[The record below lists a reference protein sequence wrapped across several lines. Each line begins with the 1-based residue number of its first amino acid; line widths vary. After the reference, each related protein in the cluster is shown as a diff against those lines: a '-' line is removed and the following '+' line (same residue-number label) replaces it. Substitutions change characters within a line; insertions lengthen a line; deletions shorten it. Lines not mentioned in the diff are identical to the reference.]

1 VWHDRCSVEKF
12 IPIGA
17 GRRKIFS
24 VIGSDKMRESVRSFG
39 PALAAILALV
49 FFPPGRAFAES
60 KKVVFGYSTIGAM
73 AAGSWMAKEI
83 GAYEKYGIDAEL
95 IYISSGPTVVQA
107 LLGGDVMGGI
117 AATNAVI
124 AAVLRGAPLISVIST
139 ANRPYHRFWV
149 RPEINRLEDLKGKTL
164 GVTRFGSVTDNLT
177 RMVLKKYGLEGAVNV
192 RQMGGTAEVGAAFQ
206 NKQIEGA
213 VTSSLRVDSSVQPR
227 LLLKLED
234 MGFQY
239 SMDVVA
245 YSRDD
250 VKRSPQMVEGLVRAY
265 TEGVAAIHH
274 QKDRAYKAI
283 AKYARL
289 NDQKK
294 IDEIYQDSI
303 LYLEKT
309 PRVEPEAINSILEFM
324 GKKGVPVETF
334 ADNTIVD
341 KMVREGFIDKL
352 YKKP

>member
-1 VWHDRCSVEKF
+1 MKQLVR
-12 IPIGA
+12 
-17 GRRKIFS
+17 S
-24 VIGSDKMRESVRSFG
+24 VIAVLLLTCSASVG
-39 PALAAILALV
+39 AAAD
-49 FFPPGRAFAES
+49 A

-73 AAGSWMAKEI
+73 AAGAWMAKEI

-107 LLGGDVMGGI
+107 LLGGDVTGGI

-124 AAVLRGAPLISVIST
+124 AAVLRGAPLVSVVST

-149 RPEINRLEDLKGKTL
+149 RPEIVRIEDLKGKTV

-177 RMVLKKYGLEGAVNV
+177 RMVLKRYGLEGTVAV
-192 RQMGGTAEVGAAFQ
+192 RQMGGTAEVSAAFQ
-206 NKQIEGA
+206 NKQIAGA
-213 VTSSLRVDSSVQPR
+213 ITSSLRVDATVQPK
-227 LLLKLED
+227 LLMKLED
-234 MGFQY
+234 LGFEY
-239 SMDVVA
+239 SMDVIA
-245 YSRDD
+245 HSREDL
-250 VKRSPQMVEGLVRAY
+250 KRSPQVVEGMVRAY
-265 TEGVAAIHH
+265 TEGVAAMHY
-274 QKDRAYKAI
+274 QKDRAFKAI

-289 NDQKK
+289 RDQKK

-303 LYLEKT
+303 LYLEKV
-309 PRVEPEAINSILEFM
+309 PRVEPEAINSILDFM

>member
-1 VWHDRCSVEKF
+1 MEKLSKLF
-12 IPIGA
+12 A
-17 GRRKIFS
+17 S
-24 VIGSDKMRESVRSFG
+24 
-39 PALAAILALV
+39 LV
-49 FFPPGRAFAES
+49 LVVLLVLCFTSLGTSADLR
-60 KKVVFGYSTIGAM
+60 KVVFGYSTVGAM
-73 AAGSWMAKEI
+73 AAGAWMAKEI

-107 LLGGDVMGGI
+107 LLGGDVTGGI
-117 AATNAVI
+117 AATNAVV
-124 AAVLRGAPLISVIST
+124 AAVLRGAPLVSVVST
-139 ANRPYHRFWV
+139 ANRPYHRLFV
-149 RPEINRLEDLKGKTL
+149 QPDINRVDELKGKVL

-177 RMVLKKYGLEGAVNV
+177 RMVLKKYALEGTVNV
-192 RQMGGTAEVGAAFQ
+192 RQMGGTIEVSSAFQ
-206 NKQIEGA
+206 THQIAGA
-213 VTSSLRVDSSVQPR
+213 VTSSLRVDSSVQPKM
-227 LLLKLED
+227 LLKLED

-239 SMDVVA
+239 SMDVIA

-250 VKRSPQMVEGLVRAY
+250 LKRFPQVVEGMTRAY

-274 QKDRAYKAI
+274 QKERAYKAI

-289 NDQKK
+289 RDPKK

-303 LYLEKT
+303 IYLEKT
-309 PRVEPEAINSILEFM
+309 PRVEPEAISSILEFM

-334 ADNTIVD
+334 ADNAIVD

>member
-1 VWHDRCSVEKF
+1 MKWLARFV
-12 IPIGA
+12 I
-17 GRRKIFS
+17 IFLS
-24 VIGSDKMRESVRSFG
+24 LILFSS
-39 PALAAILALV
+39 AA
-49 FFPPGRAFAES
+49 RAAEL

-73 AAGSWMAKEI
+73 AAGAWMAKEI
-83 GAYEKYGIDAEL
+83 GAYEKYGIDADL

-107 LLGGDVMGGI
+107 LLGGDVTGGI

-124 AAVLRGAPLISVIST
+124 AAVLRGAPLVSVVST

-149 RPEINRLEDLKGKTL
+149 RPEISRIEDLKGKTV

-206 NKQIEGA
+206 NNQIAGA
-213 VTSSLRVDSSVQPR
+213 VTSTLRIESGVQPK
-227 LLLKLED
+227 LLMKLED
-234 MGFQY
+234 MGFHY
-239 SMDVVA
+239 SMDVIA

-250 VKRSPQMVEGLVRAY
+250 LKRRPQLVEGMTRAY
-265 TEGVAAIHH
+265 VEGVAAIHH
-274 QKDRAYKAI
+274 QKEEAYKAI

-289 NDQKK
+289 RDQKQ
-294 IDEIYQDSI
+294 IEEIYQDSI
-303 LYLEKT
+303 VYLEKV
-309 PRVEPEAINSILEFM
+309 PRVEPEAINSILDFM
-324 GKKGVPVETF
+324 GKRGVPLDTF
-334 ADNTIVD
+334 ADNSIVD